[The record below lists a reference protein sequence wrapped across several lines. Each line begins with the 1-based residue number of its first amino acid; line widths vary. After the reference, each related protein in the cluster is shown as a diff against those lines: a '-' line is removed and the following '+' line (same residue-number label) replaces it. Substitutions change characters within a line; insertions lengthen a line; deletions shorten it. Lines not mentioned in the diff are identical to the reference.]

1 MKNKILI
8 PIVLVLVVAF
18 LVFIGTM
25 MVNDSKAAKFE
36 ITEDSLSIQCSFGTD
51 VPLSE
56 IENLTTTDTLPAV
69 GTKTNG
75 AGIGSMQK
83 GQYNL
88 KDGRKARLYL
98 DKNQPLFITF
108 TQDDTVF
115 FLNADT
121 QADTQALF
129 DQLQKAVK

>member
-18 LVFIGTM
+18 VVFIGTM
-25 MVNDSKAAKFE
+25 MARDSKAAKFE
-36 ITEDSLSIQCSFGTD
+36 ITEDALSIQCSFGVD

-56 IENLTTTDTLPAV
+56 IENLSTTDTLPAV

-98 DKNQPLFITF
+98 DKTQPLFITF
-108 TQDDTVF
+108 TQGDTVF
-115 FLNADT
+115 FLNTDT
-121 QADTQALF
+121 QEDSQALF
-129 DQLQKAVK
+129 EQLQKAVK